1 MVDSGPWDRRMSN
14 EDRSKAAGRSIS
26 ILLVEDDDAYAS
38 VLAAVVSGFDE
49 VPRIRRAGDL
59 AGALSVIQ
67 EAPPDAVLLDL
78 SLPDSQGVSTLT
90 SVLSAAPSAAIV
102 VLTGLDDP
110 RTAREALRL
119 GAQDWLVKGE
129 LDPDVVQR
137 ALRYAMERKTLSNQL
152 IRSQKLEVVGQ
163 LASRVAHEFNN
174 ILTAIVGSAHLLAA
188 ADVPEARDGALEL
201 LQHAARQG
209 KALSQQLLS
218 LAPHPCAMETVVAV
232 PDLLEGTLRL
242 IEAVLPDSIQ
252 LRVGPITDA
261 SIRLDPGQFEQLM
274 LNLVLNARD
283 AMPQGG
289 TLSVSVA
296 TDQGP
301 ADAEPPPK
309 TAHSF
314 AVFRVSDT
322 GTGIE
327 PSILPRLF
335 EPFLTTKG
343 GKGTGL
349 GLAVVSEIVAR
360 FRGMVRVDSALGK
373 GTTFAVYIPIASP
386 SDA

>member
-1 MVDSGPWDRRMSN
+1 MDTRV
-14 EDRSKAAGRSIS
+14 RS
-26 ILLVEDDDAYAS
+26 
-38 VLAAVVSGFDE
+38 
-49 VPRIRRAGDL
+49 AGDL
-59 AGALSVIQ
+59 ATALSVIQ

-78 SLPDSQGVSTLT
+78 NLPDSHGVSTLT
-90 SVLSAAPSAAIV
+90 RVLSAAPSAAIV

-110 RTAREALRL
+110 RTAREALSL

-137 ALRYAMERKTLSNQL
+137 ALRYALERKTLSNQL
-152 IRSQKLEVVGQ
+152 IRAQKLEVVGQ

-188 ADVPEARDGALEL
+188 ADAPEARDGALEL

-209 KALSQQLLS
+209 KALSRQLLS
-218 LAPHPCAMETVVAV
+218 LAPHPCAKETVVAV
-232 PDLLEGTLRL
+232 SDLLEGTLRL
-242 IEAVLPDSIQ
+242 IEAVVPDSIQ

-261 SIRLDPGQFEQLM
+261 SVRLDPDQFDQLM

-289 TLSVSVA
+289 TLSISVA

-301 ADAEPPPK
+301 ADTVPLPGA
-309 TAHSF
+309 AHSF
-314 AVFRVSDT
+314 AVFQVSDT
-322 GTGIE
+322 GTGID

-360 FRGMVRVDSALGK
+360 FRGVVRVDSALGK

-386 SDA
+386 SDT